1 MGEIYTQYKSGVPPE
16 VLAVRYDLS
25 KNSILK
31 KIKKVQS
38 TLNPVRKRTVQSTT
52 IQDNRQQTLLIWDK
66 EKIKN
71 GIDRY
76 FSEND
81 RMPTARDFDEASYL
95 PSARQMQRAH
105 GGLVAL
111 RKELGYKEI
120 DYTKGKLRATIASNA
135 NRRGLGAEDYFEPL
149 LIDKFGEPYVHVQ
162 KRYYKGSKCRYDFVV
177 YAKDMVF
184 GVDIFTTDR
193 VNYIEKN
200 IRHKIHRYK
209 NAPKDLLI
217 YFVLVGKDYTTEH
230 IKSSMSSISELK
242 KYPNMIPIHEYDF
255 INLISK
261 YKPLLIP
268 NDFIGFEVLEK

>member
-1 MGEIYTQYKSGVPPE
+1 
-16 VLAVRYDLS
+16 
-25 KNSILK
+25 
-31 KIKKVQS
+31 
-38 TLNPVRKRTVQSTT
+38 
-52 IQDNRQQTLLIWDK
+52 
-66 EKIKN
+66 
-71 GIDRY
+71 
-76 FSEND
+76 
-81 RMPTARDFDEASYL
+81 
-95 PSARQMQRAH
+95 
-105 GGLVAL
+105 
-111 RKELGYKEI
+111 
-120 DYTKGKLRATIASNA
+120 
-135 NRRGLGAEDYFEPL
+135 
-149 LIDKFGEPYVHVQ
+149 
-162 KRYYKGSKCRYDFVV
+162 
-177 YAKDMVF
+177 MVF